1 MWELLKELFSST
13 QFIPHGHCYLWQT
26 KLVWLHLLSD
36 LFIAIAYFSIPAMLL
51 YFIHERQDI
60 PFQGIF
66 ALFGAFIILCGTGH
80 LMEIWTLWHPTY
92 WLTGVEQAIT
102 ALVSCYTALQMVTLL
117 PQFLALKTPEQ
128 LEAVNRELQS
138 EIAERQRAE
147 EALRNAYDDLEIR
160 VSDRTAELSKT
171 LSILQTEMAER
182 KQAEAALQESEARE
196 REKSQELEIAL
207 HELKSAQ
214 VQLVQK
220 EKMASLGQLA
230 AGIAHEINNP
240 TSFIY
245 GNVTPA
251 IEYASNLLKIISLYQ
266 SHYPQPSNEIQN
278 EIAVLDLDFLKRD
291 FLKLL
296 WSMRTGA
303 TRIKEIVASMR
314 NFSRLDEAEIKEA
327 DLHSGIESTLMILQ
341 NRLKEQPNRPAIEVI
356 KEFDK
361 LPLVACYPGQLNQV
375 FMNILNNAID
385 ALEEKI
391 NEGYLF
397 TPQIRIATEV
407 RYPEETNFK
416 SLIPNSQLIVIR
428 ITDNGKGITP
438 YVKEHLFDPFFTTK
452 PVGKGTGLGLSISY
466 QIIVEKHQGRLKC
479 NSQLGEGAEFAIE
492 INAKARV
499 NAAPRF
505 APALV
510 EVHDNAIFQS

>member
-92 WLTGVEQAIT
+92 WLTGIEQAIT

-138 EIAERQRAE
+138 EIGERQRAE

-240 TSFIY
+240 TSFKFY
-245 GNVTPA
+245 
-251 IEYASNLLKIISLYQ
+251 
-266 SHYPQPSNEIQN
+266 
-278 EIAVLDLDFLKRD
+278 
-291 FLKLL
+291 L
-296 WSMRTGA
+296 WQC
-303 TRIKEIVASMR
+303 
-314 NFSRLDEAEIKEA
+314 
-327 DLHSGIESTLMILQ
+327 H
-341 NRLKEQPNRPAIEVI
+341 P
-356 KEFDK
+356 
-361 LPLVACYPGQLNQV
+361 C
-375 FMNILNNAID
+375 
-385 ALEEKI
+385 
-391 NEGYLF
+391 
-397 TPQIRIATEV
+397 
-407 RYPEETNFK
+407 
-416 SLIPNSQLIVIR
+416 
-428 ITDNGKGITP
+428 
-438 YVKEHLFDPFFTTK
+438 H
-452 PVGKGTGLGLSISY
+452 
-466 QIIVEKHQGRLKC
+466 
-479 NSQLGEGAEFAIE
+479 
-492 INAKARV
+492 
-499 NAAPRF
+499 
-505 APALV
+505 
-510 EVHDNAIFQS
+510 